1 MEKCLGRSDDML
13 IIRGVNVFPSQIES
27 ILLEMGETEPH
38 YRLVVDREN
47 NLDILEVQ
55 VEVGDQFFSDEIKK
69 LEQLTAKIR
78 RNIESTLG
86 ISVKVKLVEPK
97 TFERYEGKTCGLSID
112 GNWIKFFIRG
122 KKMIIKQLSVF
133 LENKAGRLTEL
144 TGILGRAGINM
155 TALSIADTSEFGII
169 RTVVSDP
176 EKALQILKEHNF
188 SVSLTDGSA

>member
-27 ILLEMGETEPH
+27 IVLEMGETEPH

-78 RNIESTLG
+78 EILRVLWE
-86 ISVKVKLVEPK
+86 SVKVKLVEPK
-97 TFERYEGKTCGLSID
+97 TFERYEERPCGLSID

-122 KKMIIKQLSVF
+122 K
-133 LENKAGRLTEL
+133 EDDN
-144 TGILGRAGINM
+144 
-155 TALSIADTSEFGII
+155 
-169 RTVVSDP
+169 
-176 EKALQILKEHNF
+176 
-188 SVSLTDGSA
+188 